1 MSRFM
6 QNQGGNELYQIFRL
20 ILPLLD
26 RERGTYGLKEH
37 ALSRLYAQALLL
49 PPKEEDRLKHY
60 KNPAK
65 QTEGAPTGDFVG
77 VLLHV
82 MKFRS
87 RDDSAAYTVH
97 KVNHD
102 FLDRLAAGFTSE
114 EK

>member
-1 MSRFM
+1 M
-6 QNQGGNELYQIFRL
+6 
-20 ILPLLD
+20 
-26 RERGTYGLKEH
+26 KEH

-97 KVNHD
+97 KVNND